1 MRKLTFIW
9 ISLLLSSLLLIH
21 SCASSDNIAY
31 ESKLTGVNPI
41 LSNQRLTT
49 RANYVGFLT
58 NRAGESIVK
67 HDLNI
72 KSPRDS
78 LRNLLFACRIG
89 RRAFHV
95 CGDRAGFCRNTSKC
109 IKWKKRFLRK
119 KKCVRTK
126 VVYYSIDE
134 DFDFLLSVK
143 ATCMSRIIYPAFAR
157 GI

>member
-9 ISLLLSSLLLIH
+9 ISLLHSSLLLIL
-21 SCASSDNIAY
+21 SCASNDTVAY
-31 ESKLTGVNPI
+31 KSKLTGVNPT
-41 LSNQRLTT
+41 LSNQRLTV
-49 RANYVGFLT
+49 RANYVGLLT
-58 NRAGESIVK
+58 NRAGVSVAK

-72 KSPRDS
+72 KSTRDS
-78 LRNLLFACRIG
+78 LRSLLFACKIG
-89 RRAFHV
+89 KKAFHI

-126 VVYYSIDE
+126 VVYYSIDK

-143 ATCMSRIIYPAFAR
+143 ATCMSRVIYPAFAR
-157 GI
+157 DI